1 MSEAKSVSQVLSEY
15 QSALEKLESKDP
27 KPTSDAA
34 LAVLLIRDELQD
46 ILSHRTNLLSAPHAE
61 IEQLDGR
68 LQRQQ
73 KLILKLIR
81 ISDWR
86 SRLEPSEKN
95 WWWFFASNWEKWD
108 WLWNG
113 LTIVALTVSL
123 SLVVNT
129 SSKILSG
136 GASSETTL
144 AVFGQA
150 VLTLMAGGGAFT
162 EGGRKAIDK
171 ILISI
176 NIPEEFWQELSCGFS
191 WMLMLSLLGVN
202 SYLPTWAIDVNK
214 SGIENFKNGRIES
227 AKGDFEQA
235 IAMRPDY
242 ADAYYNLGW
251 LYEEINDLEKAK
263 AQYELAVQIDSEKF
277 IDSTNYLK
285 AINNLGR
292 LYILKKEY
300 GTALRFLNQGT
311 EIATKNAQENA
322 NVKQVYYSLLKNTG
336 WARFM
341 QERYDESES
350 KLRLAI
356 KLDPERSSSYCL
368 LAQVVDAK
376 NPKEPA
382 KASNFWTKCVSNV
395 TPTDLAQ
402 PEDDEWY
409 GLANKRLNTVL
420 TAKDSK
426 DSTNKTTK

>member
-1 MSEAKSVSQVLSEY
+1 MSETESVPQVLSEY
-15 QSALEKLESKDP
+15 ESALEKLESKDTI
-27 KPTSDAA
+27 PTSDTA
-34 LAVLLIRDELQD
+34 LSVLLIRDELQD
-46 ILSHRTNLLSAPHAE
+46 ILSHRTNLLSAPQAK
-61 IEQLDGR
+61 IEQLDIR
-68 LQRQQ
+68 LQKQQ
-73 KLILKLIR
+73 KLILKLLR
-81 ISDWR
+81 LSEWR

-113 LTIVALTVSL
+113 LSIVALTVSL

-150 VLTLMAGGGAFT
+150 VLTLLAGGGAFT

-171 ILISI
+171 ILISL
-176 NIPEEFWQELSCGFS
+176 NIPAQFWQELSCGFS
-191 WMLMLSLLGVN
+191 WMLMLSLWGVN
-202 SYLPTWAIDVNK
+202 SYLPTWAIDVNH

-251 LYEEINDLEKAK
+251 LYEEINDLDKAK

-292 LYILKKEY
+292 LYILK
-300 GTALRFLNQGT
+300 ALLH
-311 EIATKNAQENA
+311 E
-322 NVKQVYYSLLKNTG
+322 
-336 WARFM
+336 
-341 QERYDESES
+341 
-350 KLRLAI
+350 
-356 KLDPERSSSYCL
+356 
-368 LAQVVDAK
+368 
-376 NPKEPA
+376 
-382 KASNFWTKCVSNV
+382 
-395 TPTDLAQ
+395 
-402 PEDDEWY
+402 
-409 GLANKRLNTVL
+409 
-420 TAKDSK
+420 
-426 DSTNKTTK
+426 